1 MRTIEIKV
9 YKFEEL
15 DKQTKEKVIDNYR
28 YINVEDTF
36 WYDFIKED
44 FNRLG
49 LEIQAFDLDRGNYA
63 KIYIDN
69 FEDTSKNII
78 EEFGDSVPIKQTAKN
93 YIDEYNKIQ
102 ANFKEDEDIERELE
116 ILDEE
121 YQKEYSDDILSYLRA
136 EYEYQ
141 ITDEAIIETIKAND
155 YDFTTNGKI
164 Y

>member
-1 MRTIEIKV
+1 MKTIEIKV

-36 WYDFIKED
+36 WYDWIKED

-49 LEIQAFDLDRGNYA
+49 LDIQEFDLGNRNYI

-69 FEDTSKNII
+69 FEETSNNII
-78 EEFGDSVPIKQTAKN
+78 DEFGDSVPIQKTAKN

-121 YQKEYSDDILSYLRA
+121 YQKEYSEDILSYLRA
-136 EYEYQ
+136 NYEWE
-141 ITDEAIIETIKAND
+141 ITDEAIIETIEAND